1 MYKKCSTTRLDV
13 VSFTHASTKDKT
25 GNSLLLL
32 LLRCSLA
39 LYYYLTATSTASSF
53 STFFCLLR
61 PCLILLMRRA
71 VQKGIRKC
79 KQINSLAYYASLPPL
94 SLTSCSP
101 LYLVFPLSLARWRG
115 LLACFF
121 PRRRGRLGH
130 FCWDMLYDY
139 VSKRLTYVFSIGP
152 RGACGLIWVLS
163 LNLKTVLIWTRSGC
177 LSAKMHK
184 MWMRSRAGLWA
195 ISKMNGR
202 CFV

>member
-1 MYKKCSTTRLDV
+1 MLSPSLMRPRKIKREILCCYYFCAALLPYTITLR
-13 VSFTHASTKDKT
+13 
-25 GNSLLLL
+25 LLLL
-32 LLRCSLA
+32 LVLL
-39 LYYYLTATSTASSF
+39 
-53 STFFCLLR
+53 STFFCLFR
-61 PCLILLMRRA
+61 PCLILLTRRA

-94 SLTSCSP
+94 SLASCSP
-101 LYLVFPLSLARWRG
+101 LYLVFPLSLARWRS

-121 PRRRGRLGH
+121 PRRCGRLGH

-139 VSKRLTYVFSIGP
+139 VSKCLTYVFSIGP

-163 LNLKTVLIWTRSGC
+163 LNLKTVLSWTRIGC

-195 ISKMNGR
+195 ISKMNGW